1 MSSQRRGVPES
12 RHCLEIPEVV
22 STGAPRGGAPSPDLA
37 RQIVPCPPR
46 NAIADPLAPV
56 RICASSTTLLTRL
69 WKSESWVERS
79 GRGKDNN
86 SAVSPSP
93 ATGPVA
99 DTDGLLGTANLRSG
113 RR

>member
-1 MSSQRRGVPES
+1 MSSHRSDFPQS

-37 RQIVPCPPR
+37 RQIVPCSPR

-56 RICASSTTLLTRL
+56 RIRASSTTLLTRL

-79 GRGKDNN
+79 GRGKGNN
-86 SAVSPSP
+86 SAVRPSP
-93 ATGPVA
+93 AAGPVA
-99 DTDGLLGTANLRSG
+99 DEAE
-113 RR
+113 